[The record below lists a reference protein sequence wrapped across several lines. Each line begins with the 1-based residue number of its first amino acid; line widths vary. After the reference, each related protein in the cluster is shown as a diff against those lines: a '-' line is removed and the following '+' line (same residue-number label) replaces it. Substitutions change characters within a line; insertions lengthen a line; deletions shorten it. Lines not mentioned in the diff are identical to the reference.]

1 MEVNKMA
8 LTVQRILTEYDLN
21 KVIPKIDL
29 PVASNNGK
37 YLKVNV
43 TGSEPTITFTYET
56 PPNTN
61 TTYSAADGGGLKL
74 EGTAFSL
81 DTNGISSGTLG
92 RLQTDVYGR
101 VVIIDNT
108 QTTLKPSDYGIQ
120 LTAGTGITINEA
132 TGSAETGATIGLEP
146 ISPALEETT
155 TLGRLTIDQ
164 YGRIKAISTATG
176 LKPSAY
182 GIKLTAG
189 AGMTITEADITG
201 ATIKLKDVTGLSS
214 TQSFGPI
221 TIDKQGRISAYTS
234 ANDTISKYGFKNEVW
249 KIKDSSTVPTSET
262 AFGATDDE
270 KISTILRGKYSSS
283 DSSDALYVVL
293 NI

>member
-1 MEVNKMA
+1 MA

-21 KVIPKIDL
+21 KVIPKIDP

-120 LTAGTGITINEA
+120 LTAGTGITIKEA
-132 TGSAETGATIGLEP
+132 IGSAETGATIELEP
-146 ISPALEETT
+146 ISTTFEGGDFGRLRIDNYGRIIEIKTTNTYTPSDYGIDISGGSGILVSEDDSNGFTKIDLTDLLSAETT
-155 TLGRLTIDQ
+155 TFGPLTIN
-164 YGRIKAISTATG
+164 
-176 LKPSAY
+176 
-182 GIKLTAG
+182 
-189 AGMTITEADITG
+189 
-201 ATIKLKDVTGLSS
+201 
-214 TQSFGPI
+214 
-221 TIDKQGRISAYTS
+221 KQGRISAYTS

-249 KIKDSSTVPTSET
+249 KFKVSSTVPTLT
-262 AFGATDDE
+262 TTFGTDAAE
-270 KISTILRGKYSSS
+270 QKSTILRGKYSSS
-283 DSSDALYVVL
+283 DSSEALYVVL